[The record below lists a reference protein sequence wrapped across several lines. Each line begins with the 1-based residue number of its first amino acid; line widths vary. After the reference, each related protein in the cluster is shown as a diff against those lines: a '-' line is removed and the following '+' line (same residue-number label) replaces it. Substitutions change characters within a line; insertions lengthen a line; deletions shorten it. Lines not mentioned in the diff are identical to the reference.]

1 MIHAVCHSH
10 HGDAEKPG
18 PGTSTMTHGHP
29 QDAGGHAGAGDH
41 HNPPPRPD
49 SPRPDKHLQSY
60 FNGFIAALGL
70 APSLASHDRAHF
82 ANERVRSHA
91 HADTHV
97 RDAQSPTL
105 PPPSALLLSTIHEE
119 RDYAGTAPPVCG
131 SVKAHVLE
139 RRRTSKACG
148 AGGRGCMSKRRGLH
162 RKVPLRA
169 LWEVIINDSN
179 QDSTPRE
186 EIP

>member
-1 MIHAVCHSH
+1 MIHAVSHSRH
-10 HGDAEKPG
+10 VDAG
-18 PGTSTMTHGHP
+18 ASTLAHGHVN
-29 QDAGGHAGAGDH
+29 DARVQCADD

-60 FNGFIAALGL
+60 FSGFIAALGL
-70 APSLASHDRAHF
+70 TSCERIRAHG
-82 ANERVRSHA
+82 
-91 HADTHV
+91 TH
-97 RDAQSPTL
+97 SPTS
-105 PPPSALLLSTIHEE
+105 PSALLLSTIHEE
-119 RDYAGTAPPVCG
+119 RDDADTMPAVSG

-148 AGGRGCMSKRRGLH
+148 SSMSKRRSLH

-179 QDSTPRE
+179 H
-186 EIP
+186 